1 MQRYDYF
8 TNYSREVDMISIMVF
23 AQMDIDRGKS
33 GMETSIISKLNLNY
47 NYCDEGE

>member
-1 MQRYDYF
+1 MGPVVQRYDYF

-33 GMETSIISKLNLNY
+33 GMETRYKYEIKFEL
-47 NYCDEGE
+47 